1 MGNLYRLVYI
11 HPATAFVALYL
22 AFGLATVASLLYL
35 WPRTRSLFWDRLA
48 ATSVEVGMVFIF
60 LTCVSGS
67 IWGRPTWG
75 VWWAWDP
82 LLTATAILLVLYL
95 GYLALRRV
103 PAEPEVRAKRCA
115 ISAIISALDIPIIH
129 FSVYWWNTLHQ
140 GPTVLNAGL
149 SPRIY
154 GSMAWTMLLS
164 FVALALV
171 FVWMLLMRY
180 RIGVLQDYLGDGE
193 MTVAL
198 YERMAEGA
206 TPDASLVVRPATSA
220 PPAPPV
226 PLPQANPTAEALTAV
241 GAGEPSNP
249 TGTGASSPP

>member
-1 MGNLYRLVYI
+1 
-11 HPATAFVALYL
+11 
-22 AFGLATVASLLYL
+22 
-35 WPRTRSLFWDRLA
+35 
-48 ATSVEVGMVFIF
+48 
-60 LTCVSGS
+60 
-67 IWGRPTWG
+67 

-103 PAEPEVRAKRCA
+103 PAEPEVRAKR
-115 ISAIISALDIPIIH
+115 SAIAAIIAALDIPIIH